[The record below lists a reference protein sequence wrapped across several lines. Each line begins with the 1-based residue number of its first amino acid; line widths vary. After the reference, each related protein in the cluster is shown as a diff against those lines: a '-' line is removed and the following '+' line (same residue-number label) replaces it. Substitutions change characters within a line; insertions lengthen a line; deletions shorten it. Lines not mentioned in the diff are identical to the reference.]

1 MIDEAIREVIDET
14 VNATVLKMKMV
25 GLVKDNTKSAFQK
38 TEEILRNY
46 PTFKKIKDQPYTVKL
61 VKQIEEA
68 LEEIRDD
75 PYYDI
80 IPMYYFEG
88 ETRENIALTLE
99 TTVRTVARNKRRLID
114 YLKVK
119 LFSDSCIYEIFLS
132 SDDE

>member
-1 MIDEAIREVIDET
+1 MIDEAIREIIDET

-25 GLVKDNTKSAFQK
+25 GLVKDNTKTAFQK

-80 IPMYYFEG
+80 IPMYYFED

>member
-25 GLVKDNTKSAFQK
+25 GLVKDNTKTAFQK

-46 PTFKKIKDQPYTVKL
+46 PTFKKIKDQPYTMKL

-68 LEEIRDD
+68 LEEIRED

-80 IPMYYFEG
+80 IPMYYFED

>member
-25 GLVKDNTKSAFQK
+25 GLVKDNTKTAFQK

-61 VKQIEEA
+61 VKQIEKA

-80 IPMYYFEG
+80 IPMYYFED

-132 SDDE
+132 SNDE

>member
-25 GLVKDNTKSAFQK
+25 GLVKDNTKTAFQK

-68 LEEIRDD
+68 LEEIRED

-80 IPMYYFEG
+80 IPMYYFED
-88 ETRENIALTLE
+88 ETRENIALALE

>member
-1 MIDEAIREVIDET
+1 M
-14 VNATVLKMKMV
+14 
-25 GLVKDNTKSAFQK
+25 
-38 TEEILRNY
+38 
-46 PTFKKIKDQPYTVKL
+46 KL

-132 SDDE
+132 SDDEWRRIFDFKKVLFQSGINYPYII

>member
-1 MIDEAIREVIDET
+1 MIDETIREVIDET

-25 GLVKDNTKSAFQK
+25 GLVKDNTKTAFQK

-46 PTFKKIKDQPYTVKL
+46 TTFKKIKDQPYTVKL

-80 IPMYYFEG
+80 IPMYYFED

>member
-25 GLVKDNTKSAFQK
+25 GLVKDNTKTAFQK

-46 PTFKKIKDQPYTVKL
+46 RTFKKIKDQPHTVKL

-68 LEEIRDD
+68 LVEIRDD

>member
-1 MIDEAIREVIDET
+1 MIDEAISEVIDET

-25 GLVKDNTKSAFQK
+25 GLVKDNTKTAFQK

-46 PTFKKIKDQPYTVKL
+46 TTSKKIKDQPYTVKL

-80 IPMYYFEG
+80 IPMYYFED

>member
-25 GLVKDNTKSAFQK
+25 GLVKDNTKTAFQK

-68 LEEIRDD
+68 LKEIRDD

-80 IPMYYFEG
+80 IPMYYFED

>member
-25 GLVKDNTKSAFQK
+25 GLVKDNTKTAFQK

-46 PTFKKIKDQPYTVKL
+46 PTFKKIKDQPHTVKL

-68 LEEIRDD
+68 LVEIRDD